1 MGENVIEPMI
11 KSTPKSSRDLFLKNY
26 LMPEGLTDTLKKGE
40 DDDPS
45 RPRILL
51 QGARK

>member
-1 MGENVIEPMI
+1 MGEIVNAKEN
-11 KSTPKSSRDLFLKNY
+11 SRNY
-26 LMPEGLTDTLKKGE
+26 LMTEGLTDTLKKGE